1 MYLNYYG
8 LREPPFSLS
17 PDPKF
22 LYLSETHREGLA
34 NLTYGVAQRRGFV
47 VVTGE
52 VGTGKTTLIKAL
64 LAKLPQEVRLAFI
77 SNPTLSREEFF
88 FLLAE
93 AYRLGT
99 VEHKAHFLIKFA
111 QFLESAYRADE
122 NVVLIVD
129 EAHCL
134 SFELLE
140 EIRLLSNLETPSCK
154 LINIILAGQPELD
167 QQLDSPRLLP
177 LRQRITLRYHLRP
190 LTFEETTHYIQG
202 RLLRAG
208 ARDLGVFTE
217 PAIKRIHAHTGGVPR
232 LVNAVADRAMLTG
245 YLQELRRIDEGI
257 INECAIE
264 LKVPSRGDSTTH
276 LIAGSV
282 GGLSYVVKIAAI
294 VFLLVVF
301 LLFLWWDVL
310 DVGG

>member
-8 LREPPFSLS
+8 LREPPFSIS
-17 PDPKF
+17 PDPRF

-47 VVTGE
+47 AVTGE

-93 AYRLGT
+93 AYKLGT
-99 VEHKAHFLIKFA
+99 VEHKGQFIIRFA
-111 QFLESAYRADE
+111 QFLENAYKADE

-134 SFELLE
+134 PFELLE
-140 EIRLLSNLETPSCK
+140 EIRLLSNLETPCCK

-190 LTFEETTHYIQG
+190 LNLEETTHYIQG
-202 RLLRAG
+202 RLLKAG
-208 ARDLGVFTE
+208 ARDLGVFTQ
-217 PAIKRIHAHTGGVPR
+217 PAIRRIHAQTGGIPR

-245 YLQELRRIDEGI
+245 YLKELRRIDEEI
-257 INECAIE
+257 IDECAME
-264 LKVPSRGDSTTH
+264 LKVPSRGGRTTE
-276 LIAGSV
+276 LVAESVAGF
-282 GGLSYVVKIAAI
+282 SYVFRIAAVVI
-294 VFLLVVF
+294 LLLVFLL
-301 LLFLWWDVL
+301 LLWWDVL
-310 DVGG
+310 DVDM